1 MKTLYAILW
10 ALIIAL
16 VVFGATHIQKQ
27 LNAEIDKRAEAR
39 NKEGWCTV
47 DLSPSSATIECSRIS
62 KI

>member
-27 LNAEIDKRAEAR
+27 LNAEIDKRAEAKI
-39 NKEGWCTV
+39 KEGWCNV
-47 DLSPSSATIECSRIS
+47 EMSGSNASIECSRVS